1 MKNFIKK
8 PLNYLLTGSFS
19 IVFAACYG
27 APVDLENPKFIKATD
42 NTNLPIQGLKVTVF
56 ENRLAINEGYTDQ
69 QGSVEFHVEQ
79 KDKHYYKV
87 TIEDVD
93 GIDNGG
99 EFISKEANIT
109 ESSFV
114 EIILDKKN

>member
-19 IVFAACYG
+19 VVFAACYG
-27 APVDLENPKFIKATD
+27 APVELENPKLIKTTD

-56 ENRLAINEGYTDQ
+56 ENRLAINEAYTDQ
-69 QGSVEFHVEQ
+69 DGSVEFYVAQ
-79 KDKHYYKV
+79 KDNYYYKV
-87 TIEDVD
+87 TIEDID
-93 GIDNGG
+93 GEDNGG
-99 EFISKEANIT
+99 EFVSTDANIT

-114 EIILDKKN
+114 EVVLDKKN